1 MELVSALLV
10 TIRTMK
16 IFVKLLLALTVFPGV
31 LSSQAVHAENND
43 VVIAQSPK
51 NRVVL
56 LELYTSE
63 GCSSC
68 PPAEKW
74 LSSLKDSGVSSQQ
87 LIPLAFHVTYWDYI
101 GWQDRFASERHDQR
115 QRRIAQYNS
124 QRTIYTPQFVLGGND
139 YRTYNRFTSDVREIV
154 SQESPVD
161 LKLSAKKVDASKV
174 DVELVADVG
183 RSDVKDV
190 ALYIAVYE
198 NDLSVDVEDGEN
210 EGELLHH
217 DYVVRQLYGPYTQSA
232 INAQSS
238 VKQAVTF
245 DPNWKT
251 EDLYVVAF
259 AQNPHTGEILQAVR
273 LNMQTMD

>member
-1 MELVSALLV
+1 MESMRFLAVLV
-10 TIRTMK
+10 RTMK
-16 IFVKLLLALTVFPGV
+16 TCIKLFLPLCFLVA
-31 LSSQAVHAENND
+31 QAAHAESNG
-43 VVIAQSPK
+43 VITAQSPK

-101 GWQDRFASERHDQR
+101 GWQDQFASERHDQR
-115 QRRIAQYNS
+115 QRRTARYNS

-161 LKLSAKKVDASKV
+161 LKLSAKKADASKV

-198 NDLSVDVEDGEN
+198 NDLSVDVE
-210 EGELLHH
+210 
-217 DYVVRQLYGPYTQSA
+217 YG
-232 INAQSS
+232 
-238 VKQAVTF
+238 
-245 DPNWKT
+245 
-251 EDLYVVAF
+251 
-259 AQNPHTGEILQAVR
+259 
-273 LNMQTMD
+273 